1 MCLSLWGL
9 ASEGFDTGQAAEV
22 ARKVGETVAP
32 FLPHPWDIIIQG
44 ILTLLSGIFA
54 LFSRKHAKESMDR
67 NRGS

>member
-32 FLPHPWDIIIQG
+32 FLPPPWDIIVQG

-54 LFSRKHAKESMDR
+54 LISKKHAKQTVDR
-67 NRGS
+67 